1 MNILLLEGSANS
13 NRTKARFIMM
23 WLTAA
28 LAYGDRVSFPVDI
41 SGTLLGTP

>member
-1 MNILLLEGSANS
+1 MNILLLEGSNS